1 MKAVKLSDKINYLH
15 FPGESG
21 DQESLGIMVFTGAG
35 VYPVRVQEIKSRS
48 DFTFW
53 YSQFKATEQRVSLE
67 STLEV

>member
-15 FPGESG
+15 FPGESE

-35 VYPVRVQEIKSRS
+35 AYPTRIQEINSRS
-48 DFTFW
+48 DFRFW
-53 YSQFKATEQRVSLE
+53 YTQFKATEQRVSLE